1 MYDIYVV
8 IVGVGFGG
16 LVFVQVLKQV
26 GIVFDVYEC
35 DLVFDSWRQGYCI
48 WIDVIGQCVL
58 VVCLLVGLVVLFWV
72 LVLQG
77 IGVVWF
83 VMFWF
88 MLVYGYV
95 FVGWYIVLDMVDL
108 SVNWLILWE
117 ILMVGIEDCVY
128 VGYVVDCY

>member
-35 DLVFDSWRQGYCI
+35 DVVIDSWRQGYCI

-88 MLVYGYV
+88 MFVYGYV